1 MAVAQGQGGRK
12 GQGLSVRPMALLA
25 LSAAVALH
33 AALGWAWARQG
44 LTGTQAVHAQVQ
56 THAQP
61 HAQAQAHME
70 AVLVR
75 QPTQRR
81 AALGQGASG
90 SLAVPLSRPSS
101 PAHPAASAEA
111 GRPSDPSGE
120 GGDPARPDGQ
130 ASTEGPVTVTS
141 SPPLSGLQWL
151 RGRYEPSESL
161 DPGPRPQLGWF
172 LDEDALAPLP
182 FGIMQVQLW
191 VSAEGHIDRVE
202 LLRAEPPG
210 DWALRAL
217 RPLPGTPM
225 RPGLRDGQPVA
236 STVVVELVS
245 ENERLR

>member
-1 MAVAQGQGGRK
+1 MKTRLFSSPALAW
-12 GQGLSVRPMALLA
+12 SWALLA

-56 THAQP
+56 AQTHA
-61 HAQAQAHME
+61 HTE
-70 AVLVR
+70 AVLLR
-75 QPTQRR
+75 QPSQRP
-81 AALGQGASG
+81 AALGQVASG
-90 SLAVPLSRPSS
+90 VLAAPLSRPSS
-101 PAHPAASAEA
+101 PAHPAASPEP
-111 GRPSDPSGE
+111 GRPSDPAGE
-120 GGDPARPDGQ
+120 GSDPARPDSQ
-130 ASTEGPVTVTS
+130 AITEGPVAVTS
-141 SPPLSGLQWL
+141 PPPLSGPQWL
-151 RGRYEPSESL
+151 RGRYAPSESL

-182 FGIMQVQLW
+182 FGVMEVQLW

-210 DWALRAL
+210 EWALRAL

>member
-61 HAQAQAHME
+61 HAQAHME

-75 QPTQRR
+75 QPSQRR